1 MLVCRQSR
9 CSSPAECGQG
19 QQAVFYSTAYT
30 VCHTTHCKTEE
41 LRLCAGSPDAPVLLS
56 AGKDSKQSST
66 AGALA
71 AGLANDGDSS
81 SQADMCATTGNQSS
95 QYWQVD
101 LGDVYQIVNVTV
113 LNRYPVWLVIVHVS
127 CMLLLTGR

>member
-1 MLVCRQSR
+1 MFSHKSR
-9 CSSPAECGQG
+9 HFL
-19 QQAVFYSTAYT
+19 QQES
-30 VCHTTHCKTEE
+30 C
-41 LRLCAGSPDAPVLLS
+41 LCAGSPEAPVLLS

-66 AGALA
+66 AGGLA

-81 SQADMCATTGNQSS
+81 SQADTCATTGNQSS

-113 LNRYPVWLVIVHVS
+113 LNRCLVWLVTLRVS
-127 CMLLLTGR
+127 VRTSRFIDP